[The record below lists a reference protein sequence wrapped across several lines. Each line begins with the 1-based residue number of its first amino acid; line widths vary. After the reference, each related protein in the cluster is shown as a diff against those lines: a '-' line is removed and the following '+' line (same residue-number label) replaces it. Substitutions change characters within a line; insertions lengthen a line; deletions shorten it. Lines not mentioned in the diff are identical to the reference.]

1 MIGLTRKMGKLIDDR
16 RRNGALR
23 TLSPAVGRIDL
34 FSNDYLGVARL
45 PFAPLRADIPREQSN
60 GSTGSRLLSGECEL
74 FQLTEKELAERC
86 GAEAAL
92 LFTSG
97 YTANLGLLASVPDRH
112 DTVLYDEL
120 VHASIRDGIRL
131 SHARSYSFRHND
143 CEDLERKIL
152 RAKGELFIVV
162 ESIYSMDGD
171 CAPLRDL
178 VAIAR
183 RTGARLIVDEA
194 HSTGVF
200 GERGEGL
207 CASMGI
213 TDDLFAVVHTF
224 GKAVGSHGAAVLSS
238 KEVREYLINFSR
250 PFIYTTAPAPHSVA
264 GLARSL
270 RYIATDARDER
281 TKLFSLIEHFNSVV
295 RAYGD
300 HYPKAESAI
309 YAVITPGNDNARNRA
324 AEAQERG
331 YEVRAIL
338 SPTVPKAK
346 ERIRIC
352 LHSYNTREEID
363 GVLDVLLS

>member
-1 MIGLTRKMGKLIDDR
+1 MIGLTRKMRKLIDDR

-23 TLSPAVGRIDL
+23 TLSPAVGRVDL
-34 FSNDYLGVARL
+34 FSNDYLGVARRSF
-45 PFAPLRADIPREQSN
+45 PPLQVEIPLHQSN

-74 FQLTEKELAERC
+74 FQRTEKELAERC
-86 GAEAAL
+86 GAESAL
-92 LFTSG
+92 LFASG

-131 SHARSYSFRHND
+131 SHAQSYSFRHND
-143 CEDLERKIL
+143 CDDLERKIL
-152 RAKGELFIVV
+152 RAKGEIFIVV
-162 ESIYSMDGD
+162 ESVYSMDGD

-194 HSTGVF
+194 HSTGIF

-213 TDDLFAVVHTF
+213 NDDLFAVVHTF
-224 GKAVGSHGAAVLSS
+224 GKAVGSHGAAVLGSS
-238 KEVREYLINFSR
+238 ELREYLINFSR
-250 PFIYTTAPAPHSVA
+250 PFIYTTAPAPHSIA
-264 GLARSL
+264 SLSRSL
-270 RYIATDARDER
+270 YYIATEAREER
-281 TKLFSLIEHFNSVV
+281 EKLFSLIDHFNTRVTSN
-295 RAYGD
+295 GD
-300 HYPKAESAI
+300 YPKAESAI
-309 YAVITPGNDNARNRA
+309 YAIITPGNENARRTA
-324 AEAQERG
+324 AEAQELG

-338 SPTVPKAK
+338 SPTVPKGK

-363 GVLDVLLS
+363 GVLDVLLT